1 MRGAPAAIA
10 PRASRRLRAMTAHG
24 ETDVAE
30 IAWRPTPEYIANAN
44 VRRLLIEYGVATIDE
59 LRAATAADIARY
71 WQFVVDD
78 LSIPFAAPYEKVM
91 DDSAGIEWTK
101 WFTGGEINM
110 TSVCV
115 DRWAA
120 LPQTADQEAVVCQR
134 ESGEIE
140 RLTYSELKREVDA
153 LALGLQSLGVGKGDH
168 VGVFMPMT
176 PRAAIASYAVA
187 KLGAVYLPIFS
198 GFAAHAVAARLNDA
212 GAKILITAD
221 GSARRGSAATIKP
234 VADEVARDVP
244 TLEKIVVARE
254 QGNDVSFDPAR
265 DVEWED
271 LVAPFRGQEI
281 AAAATGS
288 EDPVMIGYTSGT
300 TGKPKG
306 AVHIHGGFTV
316 KMISEV
322 AYQLDLH
329 AGERF
334 MWVTDMGWIMG
345 PVNMLGAHGLGATMV
360 MMEGAPDWPDAGR
373 LWKLVEDE
381 EINVLGISPTLIR
394 ALKSKGDEFA
404 TAADLSSLRVLG
416 STGEPWNADP
426 YRWLMKIT
434 GERVPIIN
442 ISGGTEVGACFLTP
456 FVVEPIKVCS
466 LGGASLG
473 MDVDVFDPEGNSIR
487 GSVGELV
494 CKQPWPS
501 MTRGVLGDPERYK
514 SSYWSTYE
522 GVWRHGD
529 WAMVDEDGDWFLF
542 GRSDEAINVAGKRL
556 GPAEV
561 ESILVADPRVAE
573 AAAIGVP
580 DETKGEA
587 VWCFAVAIGD
597 ASADAALPGELAA
610 AVADELGRPFKP
622 ARVVIVPALPKTR
635 SAKILR
641 RAVRAA
647 ALGEDPGDLSS
658 AENPEALDAIRAALA

>member
-1 MRGAPAAIA
+1 
-10 PRASRRLRAMTAHG
+10 MTANG
-24 ETDVAE
+24 ETQAAE
-30 IAWRPTPEYIANAN
+30 VAWRPTPEYIERAN
-44 VRRLLIEYGVATIDE
+44 VGRLLREYGVETIDE
-59 LRAATAADIARY
+59 LRAASVADIARF
-71 WQFVVDD
+71 WEFVVRD
-78 LSIPFAAPYEKVM
+78 LSLPFSKPYDQVI
-91 DDSAGIEWTK
+91 DDSGGIEWTK

-110 TSVCV
+110 TAVCI
-115 DRWAA
+115 DRWAS
-120 LPQTADQEAVVCQR
+120 LPRTADQEAVVCQR
-134 ESGEIE
+134 ETGEVE
-140 RLTYSELKREVDA
+140 RLTYSELRAEVDA
-153 LALGLQSLGVGKGDH
+153 LAQGLRSIGVGKGDH

-187 KLGAVYLPIFS
+187 KIGAVYLPIFS

-212 GAKILITAD
+212 GAKVLIVAD
-221 GSARRGSAATIKP
+221 GSARRGKAAAIKP
-234 VADEVARDVP
+234 VADEVVQEVP
-244 TLEKIVVARE
+244 TLEHLIVARE
-254 QGNDVSFDPAR
+254 EGNEVAFNPGFDL
-265 DVEWED
+265 EWEE
-271 LVAPFRGQEI
+271 LVAPFRGQLIDAEP
-281 AAAATGS
+281 TSS

-306 AVHIHGGFTV
+306 AVHVHGGFTV
-316 KMISEV
+316 KMIAEV
-322 AYQLDLH
+322 AYQLDVH

-360 MMEGAPDWPDAGR
+360 MMEGAPDWPDPSR
-373 LWKLVEDE
+373 LWKLVESE

-394 ALKSKGDEFA
+394 ALKSKGDDFA
-404 TAADLSSLRVLG
+404 TGADLSALRVLG
-416 STGEPWNADP
+416 STGEPWNEDP
-426 YRWLMKIT
+426 YRWLMEIT
-434 GERVPIIN
+434 GERVPIVN
-442 ISGGTEVGACFLTP
+442 ISGGTEVGACFLSP

-473 MDVDVFDPEGNSIR
+473 MDVDVFDPEGNPIH

-514 SSYWSTYE
+514 SSYWSTYP
-522 GVWRHGD
+522 GIWRHGD
-529 WAMVDEDGDWFLF
+529 WAMVDGDGDWFLF

-561 ESILVADPRVAE
+561 EGILVADPRVAE

-597 ASADAALPGELAA
+597 AASDDSLPGELAA
-610 AVADELGRPFKP
+610 AVAEELGRPFKP
-622 ARVVIVPALPKTR
+622 SRVVIVPALPKTR

-658 AENPEALDAIRAALA
+658 AENPEALDVIRAALNVTLD

>member
-1 MRGAPAAIA
+1 
-10 PRASRRLRAMTAHG
+10 MTGQG
-24 ETDVAE
+24 ETQAAE
-30 IAWRPTPEYIANAN
+30 VAWRPTPEYIEQAN
-44 VRRLLIEYGVATIDE
+44 VGRVLAAYGVSTIDE
-59 LRAATAADIARY
+59 LRAATVADIARF
-71 WQFVVDD
+71 WEFVVRD
-78 LSIPFAAPYEKVM
+78 LSIPFSKPYDQVM
-91 DDSAGIEWTK
+91 DNSGGIEWTK

-110 TSVCV
+110 TAVCV
-115 DRWAA
+115 DRWAEDPGTSGRDA
-120 LPQTADQEAVVCQR
+120 IICQR

-140 RLTYSELKREVDA
+140 RLTFADLRAEVDA
-153 LALGLQSLGVGKGDH
+153 FALGLRSLGVGPGDH

-176 PRAAIASYAVA
+176 PRAVIASYAVA

-212 GAKILITAD
+212 GAKVLITAD
-221 GSARRGSAATIKP
+221 GSARRGSAAAIKP
-234 VADEVARDVP
+234 VADEVAQSVP
-244 TLEKIVVARE
+244 TLEKLVLARE
-254 QGNDVSFDPAR
+254 EGNDVAFNPER
-265 DVEWED
+265 DLEWEE
-271 LVAPFRGQEI
+271 LVAPFRGQLIE
-281 AAAATGS
+281 AAPTGG

-306 AVHIHGGFTV
+306 AVHVHGGFTV

-322 AYQLDLH
+322 AYQLDVH
-329 AGERF
+329 AGDRF

-373 LWKLVEDE
+373 LWKFVEQE
-381 EINVLGISPTLIR
+381 KINVLGISPTLIR
-394 ALKSKGDEFA
+394 GLKSRGEEFVSG
-404 TAADLSSLRVLG
+404 ADLSSLRILG
-416 STGEPWNADP
+416 STGEPWNDDP

-434 GERVPIIN
+434 GERVPIVN
-442 ISGGTEVGACFLTP
+442 ISGGTEVGACFLSP
-456 FVVEPIKVCS
+456 FIVEPIKVCS

-473 MDVDVFDPEGNSIR
+473 MDVDVFDPEGNPIR

-514 SSYWSTYE
+514 SSYWSTYP
-522 GVWRHGD
+522 GIWRHGD
-529 WAMVDEDGDWFLF
+529 WAMIDDEGDWFLL

-561 ESILVADPRVAE
+561 EGILVADPRVAE

-580 DETKGEA
+580 DATKGEA
-587 VWCFAVAIGD
+587 VWCFAVAIGEA
-597 ASADAALPGELAA
+597 ASDEALPGELAA
-610 AVADELGRPFKP
+610 AVAEELGKPFKP
-622 ARVVIVPALPKTR
+622 SRVVIVPALPKTR

>member
-1 MRGAPAAIA
+1 
-10 PRASRRLRAMTAHG
+10 MTAHG
-24 ETDVAE
+24 ETQAAE
-30 IAWRPTPEYIANAN
+30 VAWRPTPDYIEQAN
-44 VRRLLIEYGVATIDE
+44 VSRLLREYGVNTIEE
-59 LRAATAADIARY
+59 LRAASVADIARF
-71 WQFVVDD
+71 WEFVVRD
-78 LSIPFAAPYEKVM
+78 LSIPFSKPYDQVM
-91 DDSAGIEWTK
+91 DDSGGIEWTK

-110 TSVCV
+110 TAVCV
-115 DRWAA
+115 DRWAGD
-120 LPQTADQEAVVCQR
+120 PETASREAIVCQR

-140 RLTYSELKREVDA
+140 RLTFAELRTEIDA
-153 LALGLQSLGVGKGDH
+153 FALGLRSLGVGPGDH
-168 VGVFMPMT
+168 IGVFMPMT

-212 GAKILITAD
+212 GAKVLITAD

-234 VADEVARDVP
+234 IADEVALAVP
-244 TLEKIVVARE
+244 TLEKLVLARE
-254 QGNDVSFDPAR
+254 EGNEVAFDPEF
-265 DVEWED
+265 DVEWEG
-271 LVAPFRGQEI
+271 LVAPFRGQSIE
-281 AAAATGS
+281 AAPTGS

-306 AVHIHGGFTV
+306 AVHVHGGFTV

-322 AYQLDLH
+322 AYQLDVH
-329 AGERF
+329 AGDRF

-360 MMEGAPDWPDAGR
+360 MIEGAPDWPDAGR
-373 LWKLVEDE
+373 LWKFVEQE
-381 EINVLGISPTLIR
+381 KINVLGISPTLIR

-404 TAADLSSLRVLG
+404 SGADLSSLRILG
-416 STGEPWNADP
+416 STGEPWNEDP
-426 YRWLMKIT
+426 YRWLMKVT
-434 GERVPIIN
+434 GERVPIVN
-442 ISGGTEVGACFLTP
+442 ISGGTEVGACFLSP

-473 MDVDVFDPEGNSIR
+473 MDVDVFDPAGNPIR
-487 GSVGELV
+487 GTVGELV

-501 MTRGVLGDPERYK
+501 MTRGVLGDPERYR
-514 SSYWSTYE
+514 SSYWSTYP
-522 GVWRHGD
+522 GIWRHGD
-529 WAMVDEDGDWFLF
+529 WAMIDEDGDWFLF

-561 ESILVADPRVAE
+561 ESILVADPRIAE

-597 ASADAALPGELAA
+597 AAGDESLPGELSA
-610 AVADELGRPFKP
+610 AVAEELGRPFKP
-622 ARVVIVPALPKTR
+622 SRVVIVPALPKTR

-658 AENPEALDAIRAALA
+658 AENPEALEAIRAALT

>member
-1 MRGAPAAIA
+1 
-10 PRASRRLRAMTAHG
+10 MTAHG
-24 ETDVAE
+24 EDRKAEVA
-30 IAWRPTPEYIANAN
+30 WTPSAEYIEHAN
-44 VRRLLIEYGVATIDE
+44 VARLMEHFGAKTIDDLRAVATN
-59 LRAATAADIARY
+59 DIAAF
-71 WQFVVDD
+71 WQAIVED
-78 LSIPFAAPYEKVM
+78 LSIPFSAPYEQVM
-91 DDSAGIEWTK
+91 DASGGIEWTK
-101 WFTGGEINM
+101 WFTGGQINM

-120 LPQTADQEAVVCQR
+120 DPRTEGQEAVVCER
-134 ESGEIE
+134 ESGQIE
-140 RLTYSELKREVDA
+140 RLTYGELAREVDA
-153 LALGLQSLGVGKGDH
+153 LALGLRSLGVDRGDY

-176 PRAAIASYAVA
+176 PRAVIASYAVA

-212 GAKILITAD
+212 GAKLLITAD
-221 GSARRGSAATIKP
+221 GSARRGKDAPIKP
-234 VADEVARDVP
+234 VADEVAGQVP
-244 TLEKIVVARE
+244 TLEHVVVARE
-254 QGNDVSFDPAR
+254 QGNAIDFDPSR
-265 DVEWED
+265 DVEYDE
-271 LVAPFRGQEI
+271 LVAPFRGQSLK
-281 AAAATGS
+281 AAPTGS
-288 EDPVMIGYTSGT
+288 EDQVMIGYTSGT
-300 TGKPKG
+300 TGAPKG
-306 AVHIHGGFTV
+306 AVHVHGGFTV

-360 MMEGAPDWPDAGR
+360 MMEGAPDWPDPAR
-373 LWKLVEDE
+373 LWRLVDDE

-394 ALKSKGDEFA
+394 ALKSAGDEHA
-404 TAADLSSLRVLG
+404 MGHDLETLRVLG
-416 STGEPWNADP
+416 STGEPWNEDP
-426 YRWLMKIT
+426 YRWLMNVAD
-434 GERVPIIN
+434 GRVPIVN
-442 ISGGTEVGACFLTP
+442 ISGGTEVGACFLSP

-466 LGGASLG
+466 LGGPSLG
-473 MDVDVFDPEGNSIR
+473 MDVDVFDPEGNPIR

-501 MTRGVLGDPERYK
+501 MTRGVLGDPERFQK
-514 SSYWSTYE
+514 SYWDTYP
-522 GVWRHGD
+522 GIWRHGD
-529 WAMVDEDGDWFLF
+529 WAMIDEEGDWFLL

-561 ESILVADPRVAE
+561 ESILVADPRVME

-587 VWCFAVAIGD
+587 VWCFAVPAPGALAGD
-597 ASADAALPGELAA
+597 SLPAELAA

-622 ARVVIVPALPKTR
+622 AKVVIVPALPKTR

-658 AENPEALDAIRAALA
+658 AENPEALDAIRAALS